1 MFAKVQKFF
10 ARKASTKVLP
20 TPPMMC
26 RRDSDD
32 KTLVDTGSAYSS
44 SPKSSTS
51 TLIDLPA
58 IVVSDLDIIQI
69 AESSK
74 THDRWDVIHLDT
86 GKQYQLRSSINDGI
100 DGEDNARAKVEA
112 EVYETV
118 RGDEH
123 FVQMTEKWDEGRCAY
138 QLTERFPTSLE
149 DVKEE
154 LPSNAERTQL
164 YAAHMVHALATLHQN
179 GIAHND
185 VKLSNVFLNA
195 SSRPVL
201 GGMGKAQVL
210 KTTLTCEED
219 FVDFHASPHAD
230 GGYFHFK
237 REVNKND
244 FVEDIRGLCAAIY
257 EMHTGETLKFDEE
270 GSTSTV
276 GHKNIPSV
284 LHDLLDG
291 IFGEKTSPL
300 KTDMSSIQSHPYF
313 SSIDWNEIAFPT
325 NVDWEATTPVS
336 TPIEITK
343 TNVFASVYNDIPDID
358 CDWKVSYSKPRSSPL
373 PLVEVDIM
381 NLEIYGIATNYTPAK
396 GIRLPKYFG
405 SVEEEGMKLGSSFDF
420 SRRRAPG
427 VEVWE
432 WD

>member
-10 ARKASTKVLP
+10 AKKASTKVLP
-20 TPPMMC
+20 APPMMS

-32 KTLVDTGSAYSS
+32 KTLVDTESTYAS

-51 TLIDLPA
+51 TLVDPTIS
-58 IVVSDLDIIQI
+58 ISDLEIVQI
-69 AESSK
+69 AETSK

-100 DGEDNARAKVEA
+100 DGEDNARAKAEA

-179 GIAHND
+179 EIAHND

-195 SSRPVL
+195 SGRPVL

-244 FVEDIRGLCAAIY
+244 FVEDIRGLGAAIY
-257 EMHTGETLKFDEE
+257 EMHTGE
-270 GSTSTV
+270 
-276 GHKNIPSV
+276 
-284 LHDLLDG
+284 
-291 IFGEKTSPL
+291 
-300 KTDMSSIQSHPYF
+300 SHPYF

-325 NVDWEATTPVS
+325 NEDWEATTPVS
-336 TPIEITK
+336 TPIEITR
-343 TNVFASVYNDIPDID
+343 TDVFASVYNDIPDIE
-358 CDWKVSYSKPRSSPL
+358 CDWEVSYSKPRSSPP